1 MGFPL
6 HKLINGRKTW
16 VTSVYTH
23 INGVITLLITARS
36 PLCNTLRIQT
46 PPYSRIDVPIL
57 SPRIGLDRRNPCL
70 RTYQRILRVY
80 SKFQGKMIDDTPCAF
95 NIAKEKI
102 GKKKPQ
108 KKGLFSKQIKDYQ
121 NDSPLE
127 LLITNHYE
135 NQ

>member
-1 MGFPL
+1 
-6 HKLINGRKTW
+6 
-16 VTSVYTH
+16 
-23 INGVITLLITARS
+23 
-36 PLCNTLRIQT
+36 
-46 PPYSRIDVPIL
+46 
-57 SPRIGLDRRNPCL
+57 
-70 RTYQRILRVY
+70 
-80 SKFQGKMIDDTPCAF
+80 MIDDTPCAF

-135 NQ
+135 NQWNNEKRAPSCLGYIGEYTTQLGDYN